1 LYSYEAILAR
11 LAQGF
16 EDVSAELRGF
26 VPEAHALG
34 RPRPLARQQYLADAE
49 HAHIGDR
56 MRRGAEGW
64 GVTRATR
71 ASVRPATRWMRGVS
85 RASARAIARRI
96 VVRRRASLAV
106 PVPSGPRSTTVR
118 SQCRHEFPL
127 YPCNASRLRLVPCP
141 HFWAG
146 RHGEGQA
153 HPPVISAAVFT
164 VPKGSRGL
172 DVVLGV
178 LDVLI
183 TRMIS
188 R

>member
-85 RASARAIARRI
+85 RASARVIARSQ
-96 VVRRRASLAV
+96 AAAQ
-106 PVPSGPRSTTVR
+106 PR
-118 SQCRHEFPL
+118 
-127 YPCNASRLRLVPCP
+127 CP
-141 HFWAG
+141 RPERPQEHD
-146 RHGEGQA
+146 GEVTMPA
-153 HPPVISAAVFT
+153 
-164 VPKGSRGL
+164 
-172 DVVLGV
+172 
-178 LDVLI
+178 
-183 TRMIS
+183 
-188 R
+188 